1 MAATWNCFLKYLR
14 PLKFSIYTLILLL
27 TVTTGTASAQLTSGT
42 ITGTV
47 TDESQALIPGV
58 DVTVTNPATG
68 LTRDLVTNEVG
79 RYEAPNLPIGT
90 YEVTAAL
97 PGFGTA
103 IRQGVALTVGRT
115 AVIDIVLQVGQVAQT
130 IEVQADALMVETTQ
144 ATVAHL
150 IDQLEV
156 ENLPLVNRDLTQLA
170 FLQPG
175 ILKVGGSGDQ
185 GVFSGMGDKFSV
197 AGARGTQNLFLLDG
211 VSNQD
216 LSGNAQGVSGALMG
230 AETVQELQIIT
241 NNYSAEYRSAA
252 GGIVSAVTKSGTNE
266 WHGSL
271 FEFFRNEA
279 LNSENYFDKEFGNP
293 KPRFRQNQFGG
304 SVGGP
309 IIANKLFFFGS
320 YEGYRQEKG
329 ETDTVNVPSLNAR
342 AGRLA
347 DGTVVDINP
356 TVLPYLNLYP
366 VPGQGNQI
374 VEDLGDRTLIAGT
387 RLEPAN
393 NNFFLTKLDYE
404 VNADNRIS
412 GTYNFDKGDRS
423 PLGLLADTNAQGIT
437 SRKHL
442 LGTKWTSV
450 LSSNSV
456 NEFNFSYADSEPGGA
471 IPLSDRDF
479 EAEGLI
485 FRENRTKMGQIAIS
499 GGFSSIGYRVD
510 PSYYRQRT
518 YTLKDGFS
526 LIRGD
531 HSFRVGGEWTYFN
544 YNMESCSRG
553 CNGIFSFRSME
564 HFLEGIPRRFEVM
577 LPGGDNKLRDMGQ
590 HLLGLYFQDNW
601 RATDTLTFNL
611 GVRYETAS
619 VPTEVDNKFSNLE
632 NFFADE
638 VTLGVLYD
646 NPTKKAFSPR
656 VGIVWAPNQNTSIR
670 TGFGIFYEHPML
682 YNIRTALQELPPFT
696 QVGRIDDRRIRRAIG
711 EEIDF
716 PNAFS
721 TQIDQASARTN
732 IRTFQKELDLTY
744 IYRWNLT
751 IQRQFANDFMASA
764 EYTGSRGLHLWNQS
778 SANLNRWEG
787 WPEQPPPGTDKFFPE
802 GSDSINPNFGEM
814 RFQSTAG
821 NAYYHGGA
829 FALQYRP
836 TTGPQF
842 SATFNYSK
850 AIDDGS
856 GVTSGGDEL
865 QQSQRGMY
873 LWDFD
878 KKRGLSSFDI
888 RRSFTMNGT
897 YALPFGDQ
905 LTGPA
910 GVIGR
915 GWQLNGVATV
925 SDGYPV
931 SVRESSGDQEDRI
944 GDDSDLRPDLIPG
957 GHTNSTGDPN
967 RWVDVSQFTPTR
979 LGYFGNLGRNTVTGP
994 GLVNVD
1000 LSFFKNT
1007 DLSESTSLQF
1017 RVETFNLFNRNNFAT
1032 PDDMNAFRDGEV
1044 NPNFARITR
1053 TQTPARSIQLGL
1065 RFTF

>member
-1 MAATWNCFLKYLR
+1 MAAIWDSFLKNIR
-14 PLKFSIYTLILLL
+14 PLKYSIFTLILLL
-27 TVTTGTASAQLTSGT
+27 TVTTGTASAQLTTGTIAGT
-42 ITGTV
+42 IT
-47 TDESQALIPGV
+47 DETGALLPGV
-58 DVTVTNPATG
+58 DVTLTNTDTG
-68 LTRDLVTNEVG
+68 LTRGLVSNEVG
-79 RYEAPNLPIGT
+79 RYEAPNLPVGT
-90 YEVTAAL
+90 YEATAEL

-103 IRQGVALTVGRT
+103 IRQGVAVTVGRT
-115 AVIDIVLQVGQVAQT
+115 AVIDVVLQVGQVAQT
-130 IEVQADALMVETTQ
+130 IEVTANAVMVETTV
-144 ATVAHL
+144 ATVSHL
-150 IDQLEV
+150 IDNVEV

-175 ILKVGGSGDQ
+175 ILKVGSSGDQ

-230 AETVQELQIIT
+230 AETVQEIQIIT

-271 FEFFRNEA
+271 FEFFRHDA

-293 KPRFRQNQFGG
+293 KPHFRQNQFGG

-309 IIANKLFFFGS
+309 IIPNKLFFFGS
-320 YEGYRQEKG
+320 YEGYRQRKG
-329 ETDTVNVPSLNAR
+329 ETVTANVPSVNAR
-342 AGRLA
+342 GGRLA
-347 DGTVVDINP
+347 DGTIVDINP
-356 TVLPYLNLYP
+356 VVLPYLDLWP

-387 RLEPAN
+387 QNEPAN
-393 NNFFLTKLDYE
+393 NNFFVTKIDYE
-404 VNADNRIS
+404 VNADNRLS

-423 PLGLLADTNAQGIT
+423 PFGLLGTTNAQGTT
-437 SRKHL
+437 SQKHL
-442 LGTKWTSV
+442 LGAKWTSV
-450 LSSNSV
+450 LSSASV
-456 NEFNFSYADSEPGGA
+456 NEFNFSYSDSEPGGA
-471 IPLSDRDF
+471 IVLSDFDWESR
-479 EAEGLI
+479 GLI
-485 FRENRTKMGQIAIS
+485 FRAERTRMGQIGIS
-499 GGFSSIGYRVD
+499 GGISSIGYRVD
-510 PSYYRQRT
+510 PSYYRQQS

-531 HSFRVGGEWTYFN
+531 HSFRMGGEWTYFN
-544 YNMESCSRG
+544 YNMRSCSRG

-564 HFLEGIPRRFEVM
+564 HFLEGIPRRFEVQ
-577 LPGGDNKLRDMGQ
+577 LPEGGNRSRDMGQ

-601 RATDTLTFNL
+601 KATDSLTFNL

-632 NFFADE
+632 NFFAEE
-638 VTLGVLYD
+638 VTLGVLYN

-656 VGIVWAPNQNTSIR
+656 VGIVWAPTQRTSIR

-682 YNIRTALQELPPFT
+682 YNIRTALQELPPFNL
-696 QVGRIDDRRIRRAIG
+696 VGRIDDRRIRRSIG

-716 PNAFS
+716 PNAFF
-721 TQIDQASARTN
+721 TQIDEARARTN

-751 IQRQFANDFMASA
+751 LQQQFGNDWMASA

-821 NAYYHGGA
+821 NAYFHGGA

-836 TTGPQF
+836 ATGPQF
-842 SATFNYSK
+842 SAAFNYSK

-888 RRSFTMNGT
+888 RKSFTMNGT
-897 YALPFGDQ
+897 YELPFGDQ

-915 GWQLNGVATV
+915 GWQINGVATV

-1017 RVETFNLFNRNNFAT
+1017 RVETFNLFNRNNFAE

-1053 TQTPARSIQLGL
+1053 TRTPARSIQLGL